1 MVGSPKPG
9 TVPHKRAVLVVV
21 ASVIG
26 LALQIPWV
34 THALVVTQYA
44 GKPWLP

>member
-1 MVGSPKPG
+1 
-9 TVPHKRAVLVVV
+9 LVVTV
-21 ASVIG
+21 CVIS

-34 THALVVTQYA
+34 SQALVVTQLA